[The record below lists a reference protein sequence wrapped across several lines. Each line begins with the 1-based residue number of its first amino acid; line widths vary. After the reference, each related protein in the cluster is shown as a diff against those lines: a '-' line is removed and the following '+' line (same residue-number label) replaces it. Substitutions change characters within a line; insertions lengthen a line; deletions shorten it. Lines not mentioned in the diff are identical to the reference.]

1 MVHPDRIALARKR
14 RGLTKK
20 ALAERLKVAPLT
32 LTRHEQGATVPSQ
45 QFVERL
51 ALVLEFPA
59 SFFVGADADEPTKE
73 GASFRSM
80 SSMLAR
86 ERDAALAAGAFA
98 FMLSDWIDERF
109 ELPSPDLLD
118 LSGETPA
125 AAARMLREHWALG
138 ESPIRKNLIGL
149 LEAKGVRVFTLA
161 EQTRNV
167 DAFSLWRRD
176 RPFVFLNTGKSSEH
190 SRFDAAHEL
199 AHLVLH
205 RHGSPEGREAENE
218 AQAFASSFL
227 MPSADVVATLPRVR
241 SINQMIEMKKRW
253 GVSVAALNYRLHK
266 LRITSDWQ
274 YRTFCIEIAKRG
286 FREREPAGMARELSI
301 VWEKILRSLWQEGV
315 TREKLAEEL
324 ALPIDEITNLLFGL
338 ADRGPIEVRSERQL
352 RAV

>member
-1 MVHPDRIALARKR
+1 MFHPDRMALARKR

-20 ALAERLKVAPLT
+20 ALAERLGVAPLT
-32 LTRHEQGATVPSQ
+32 LTRHEQGTTEPSPRFMEQFASTVG
-45 QFVERL
+45 
-51 ALVLEFPA
+51 FPPA
-59 SFFVGADADEPTKE
+59 FFTGPDADEPTKE
-73 GASFRSM
+73 GTSFRSM

-109 ELPSPDLLD
+109 ELPAPDLPD
-118 LSGETPA
+118 LSGETPSG
-125 AAARMLREHWALG
+125 AARALRERWTLG
-138 ESPIRKNLIGL
+138 ERPIKNLIGL
-149 LEAKGVRVFTLA
+149 LEAKGVRIFTLA

-176 RPFVFLNTGKSSEH
+176 RPFAFLNTQKSAEH

-205 RHGSPEGREAENE
+205 RHGGPEGRTAENE

-227 MPSADVVATLPRVR
+227 MPSADILATLPRVR
-241 SINQMIEMKKRW
+241 SINQMIEVKKRW

-266 LRITSDWQ
+266 LRTTSDWQ

-286 FREREPAGMARELSI
+286 FREREPAGLPRERSI
-301 VWEKILRSLWQEGV
+301 VWEKVLTSLWREGV
-315 TREKLAEEL
+315 TREKLAESL
-324 ALPIDEITNLLFGL
+324 ALPIDEITNLLYGL
-338 ADRGPIEVRSERQL
+338 TDKEIAQHCPDRQL
-352 RAV
+352 RVV